1 MIVCK
6 SPAELEKMGRSGHIL
21 RQVLE
26 DVSALVA
33 PGASTMDLERAAGK
47 KIQEL
52 GAKSAFKGYQNYP
65 CVLCTSVNN
74 EVVHGIPSEDC
85 ILKAGDVISVDCG
98 VVLDGY
104 YTDWEIRVAGVE
116 IEPELQKLLDVTR
129 ESRRQAIDTVRIGNT
144 VGHIGAAPQ
153 PCV

>member
-6 SPAELEKMGRSGHIL
+6 SPAELEKMHRSGGIL
-21 RQVLE
+21 RQVLDRGSE
-26 DVSALVA
+26 MGA
-33 PGASTMDLERAAGK
+33 PGVSTMDLERAAGK

-65 CVLCTSVNN
+65 CVLCTSGNN

-85 ILKAGDVISVDCG
+85 ILKAGDVISVGWGG
-98 VVLDGY
+98 VLEGY

-116 IEPELQKLLDVTR
+116 IEP
-129 ESRRQAIDTVRIGNT
+129 
-144 VGHIGAAPQ
+144 
-153 PCV
+153 